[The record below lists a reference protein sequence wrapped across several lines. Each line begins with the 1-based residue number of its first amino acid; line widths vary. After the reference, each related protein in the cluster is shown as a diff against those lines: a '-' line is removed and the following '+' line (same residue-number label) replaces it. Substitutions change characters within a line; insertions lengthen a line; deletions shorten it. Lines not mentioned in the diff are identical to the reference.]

1 MRFLLSSLCFLGITL
16 VLKTVGIDI
25 FDLEWWLIMV
35 LIIVNEM
42 IYALFD

>member
-16 VLKTVGIDI
+16 VLKTVGISVL
-25 FDLEWWLIMV
+25 DLEWWLIMV

-42 IYALFD
+42 VYALFD

>member
-16 VLKTVGIDI
+16 VLKTVGIGI